1 MTLLFFLKSTRNR
14 LLKKIV
20 LFCFIVICNIKTYAQ
35 SGDTLRTDSLVI
47 KKEIVL
53 HSPSKAALLSTV
65 LPGLG
70 QGYNK
75 KYWKMPVIYGGFIG
89 LAYSF
94 NFNHSRYIKY
104 RDAYK
109 SRIEGYSDNYV
120 NIYSNE
126 DLFYLQKT
134 YHRFRDLTVIG
145 ATLLY
150 VFNIID
156 ATVDAHM
163 FTFDVS
169 ADLTLNIHPVII
181 NSVYLKPNTT
191 GLSIN
196 LKF

>member
-1 MTLLFFLKSTRNR
+1 
-14 LLKKIV
+14 
-20 LFCFIVICNIKTYAQ
+20 
-35 SGDTLRTDSLVI
+35 
-47 KKEIVL
+47 
-53 HSPSKAALLSTV
+53 
-65 LPGLG
+65 
-70 QGYNK
+70 
-75 KYWKMPVIYGGFIG
+75 MPVIYGGFIG